1 MTVAPD
7 QSGPRFKPPTYRSL
21 IFIGVLLLLAVLL
34 YAAGGPLTPYLIG
47 LILVFVLNPLVDW
60 LQARGMGRGFATM
73 LVIVVGLIL
82 LFVFVWTVLATVVEQ
97 ARSLVTSWPAF
108 SADLQEWLLGS
119 GLPSGIVDAAIEFV
133 DALPETMAELAP
145 DLARTLIVAIGSGIV
160 AIISL
165 AALPFFIYY
174 ALSDRPNLV
183 SGAYRLIPEEFVEA
197 AKDIAQILNNVFG
210 AWARGQLLLS
220 TSVGVPVFLGF
231 LILGATVDPFYA
243 DFALLFGTIAFFTEF
258 IPIVGAYLAMIPAI
272 IISLAAVGP
281 AGAILTAVLFIAIQF
296 FEGSVLIPRIYS
308 SALALPAAVV
318 LLALVVGVSLGGFFG
333 VLIALPA
340 TAAIRAITDY
350 LYRRAAYEPL
360 SAPPGEGSHTP
371 VPPAVEPGSASTAT
385 EGPAA

>member
-1 MTVAPD
+1 MTA
-7 QSGPRFKPPTYRSL
+7 SHRETGPRFRPPTYRSL
-21 IFIGVLLLLAVLL
+21 IFIGVLVLLAILL

-47 LILVFVLNPLVDW
+47 LIFVFVLNPVVDW
-60 LQARGMGRGFATM
+60 LERRGLGRGFATM

-82 LFVFVWTVLATVVEQ
+82 IGLFVWTVLGTVVEQ
-97 ARSLVTSWPAF
+97 ARSLVASWPTF
-108 SADLQEWLLGS
+108 SADLQEWLLAS
-119 GLPSGIVDAAIEFV
+119 GLPDGVVQASVAFLDE
-133 DALPETMAELAP
+133 LPETMSEIAP
-145 DLARTLIVAIGSGIV
+145 DLARTLIVAVGSGIV
-160 AIISL
+160 ALISL

-183 SGAYRLIPEEFVEA
+183 SGAYRLVPQEFVEA
-197 AKDIAQILNNVFG
+197 AQDIAQILNNVFG

-231 LILGATVDPFYA
+231 LVLGALVDPFYA

-258 IPIVGAYLAMIPAI
+258 IPIVGAYLAMIPATI
-272 IISLAAVGP
+272 ITLAAVGP
-281 AGAILTAVLFIAIQF
+281 AGALLTLGLFVTIQF
-296 FEGSVLIPRIYS
+296 IEGSVLIPRIYS
-308 SALALPAAVV
+308 SALALPAAVI

-360 SAPPGEGSHTP
+360 SAPPGAGSITP
-371 VPPAVEPGSASTAT
+371 LPAEAGAAPASAPREEPAS
-385 EGPAA
+385 